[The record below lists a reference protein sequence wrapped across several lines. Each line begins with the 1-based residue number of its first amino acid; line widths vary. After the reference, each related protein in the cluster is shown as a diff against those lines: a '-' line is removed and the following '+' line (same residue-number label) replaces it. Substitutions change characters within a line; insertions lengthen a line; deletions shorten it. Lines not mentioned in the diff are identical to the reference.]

1 MPETPGSEEPLGSA
15 YIEDLTVPRVGAPAA
30 PALEELSS
38 SALAEDVE
46 AAAAAGAGAGGDALV
61 GSLISG
67 RYRVHELIGEG
78 GMGAVYRGEQVHLR
92 KQVAIKLLRPLA
104 RRMPELV
111 TRFEREAV
119 AGAHIRHPNVVAAI
133 DFGQLDDASFFL
145 ILEYV
150 EGTPLKE
157 VIGKGRLLPARALRV
172 ARQIASALAAT
183 HEKGIVHRDVKPQN
197 ILLDAHDQVRLIDF
211 GLAKVNVDLLSSQI
225 RKTSSPSPALT
236 SAGEVFGTLAYL
248 APEALRGMD
257 AVDARADLYA
267 LGLVLYEMLAGQ
279 HPFDAKNV
287 VERLKQQNASGPP
300 PLRMRAPDLEV
311 PHEVEQVVK
320 RLMEHDAS
328 FRYQTANDAIAAL
341 DEALAA
347 VARATAAPAA
357 AAESAPA
364 AAAESAGAAAITGAA
379 GSAAAAAI
387 TGVAGTTAA
396 AGLAGQ
402 AAPAGH
408 EAPRG
413 PSPPRWSGPRAT
425 LLAHAHRRPRSSA
438 RWAPLAAALAALATL
453 AIGCALWLALRRPE
467 ATAVAPAAVP
477 VETPP
482 APAAPPPA
490 PAESA
495 PPEDDPS
502 GAGALRAQ
510 LSRAVSTRNWVL
522 GARTMMAL
530 AEADPEMV
538 LSRGLREEVL
548 SIVAGIAFEEDNPAA
563 DQVFDLLTNKLGG
576 GGLDVLLDIVRARG
590 GTKAARRASEIL
602 ARPAVMARA
611 TPALRVTFAFRRAS
625 CGGKRALFSR
635 AAAEGDERTLFELQV
650 LHGARCRRAD
660 PCCFRDD
667 KAIAEAIQQL
677 KARLGT

>member
-1 MPETPGSEEPLGSA
+1 MPETPGSEEPLESA
-15 YIEDLTVPRVGAPAA
+15 YIEELTVARPGAPAA
-30 PALEELSS
+30 PPPEELSS
-38 SALAEDVE
+38 SALAEDIE
-46 AAAAAGAGAGGDALV
+46 AAAAAAGDDALV

-111 TRFEREAV
+111 ARFEREAV

-133 DFGQLDDASFFL
+133 DFGQLDDASYFL

-150 EGTPLKE
+150 AGTPLKE
-157 VIGKGRLLPARALRV
+157 VTAGGRLQPARALRV
-172 ARQIASALAAT
+172 ARQIASALSAA

-197 ILLDAHDQVRLIDF
+197 ILLDTHDQVRLIDF
-211 GLAKVNVDLLSSQI
+211 GLAKVDVDLLSSQV
-225 RKTSSPSPALT
+225 RKTSSPRPALT

-267 LGLVLYEMLAGQ
+267 LGLVLYEMLTGQ

-287 VERLKQQNASGPP
+287 VERLKQQGPAGPP
-300 PLRMRAPDLEV
+300 PLRARAPDLEV
-311 PHEVEQVVK
+311 PREVEQVVA

-347 VARATAAPAA
+347 VARAAAPA
-357 AAESAPA
+357 PA
-364 AAAESAGAAAITGAA
+364 A
-379 GSAAAAAI
+379 
-387 TGVAGTTAA
+387 VATTAP
-396 AGLAGQ
+396 GQAGQ
-402 AAPAGH
+402 AAPGLAGQP
-408 EAPRG
+408 APRRAG
-413 PSPPRWSGPRAT
+413 QAAPGQAGQPAPGQAGQPAPGQAGQAAPRAQPVWSGPRRT
-425 LLAHAHRRPRSSA
+425 LLAHAHGRARPSA
-438 RWAPLAAALAALATL
+438 GWVPFAVALAGLATL
-453 AIGCALWLALRRPE
+453 AIGGGAIWLALRRPA
-467 ATAVAPAAVP
+467 ATPAAPAVVAVEP
-477 VETPP
+477 PP

-490 PAESA
+490 PPASA
-495 PPEDDPS
+495 PPEDDTTGPR
-502 GAGALRAQ
+502 AVRAQ
-510 LSRAVSTRNWVL
+510 LSRAVATRNWVNA
-522 GARTMMAL
+522 ARSMLAL
-530 AEADPEMV
+530 AEADPEML
-538 LSRGLREEVL
+538 LSRGLREEVI
-548 SIVAGIAFEEDNPAA
+548 STVAGIAFEEDNPAA
-563 DQVFDLLTNKLGG
+563 DQVFDLLTNKLGT
-576 GGLDVLLDIVRARG
+576 GGLDVLLDVVRARG

-611 TPALRVTFAFRRAS
+611 TPALRVTYAFRKAT
-625 CGGKRALFSR
+625 CNGKRALFGR

-650 LHGARCRRAD
+650 LHGARCRRTD